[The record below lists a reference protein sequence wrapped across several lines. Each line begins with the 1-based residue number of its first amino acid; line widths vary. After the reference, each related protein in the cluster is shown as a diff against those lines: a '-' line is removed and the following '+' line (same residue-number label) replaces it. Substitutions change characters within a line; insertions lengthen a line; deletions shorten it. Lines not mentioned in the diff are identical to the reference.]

1 MADPTFF
8 ELFKATWAQ
17 NGLTE
22 GITDVQYKTGWAY
35 IGSIPPSVE
44 QFNKVQQTTDER
56 LGWIYNQLEA
66 LAAVTGRPLLATS
79 ADALSFALQNLNATN
94 LKSGTVPVARLSG
107 TATSLTAGAAQKLA
121 TSRTIAVTG
130 DATGSGNFDGSANL
144 SFGLTLA
151 DSGVYASSYGAAS
164 SIPTF
169 TVDSKGRITQAGAVA
184 VGNAATATKL
194 ATARSFSI
202 SGGATAAAANFD
214 GSGNVVL
221 NVTGLDLSKATA
233 GTLGVV
239 RGGTGLA
246 TVSAGSFLSGAG
258 TGALVPRTPAQVL
271 DDIQALSRSGGTIT
285 GAVTLGTGS
294 GLGALYGANDTSSRT
309 AHVVLPDGGGFSTH
323 LSSVVGAMKI
333 KLPPI
338 AVGRNSMIRLRVDIF
353 EYSAD
358 FPPMSLLIQGYAQ
371 SSKAWAR
378 CGVVVIGGNPAS
390 DMPVRFGSDAAGDLC
405 LWLGDLARLWQY
417 PTVSVSEVH
426 AKYNTPGASVETW
439 GTGWKVEP
447 VTAFETVSL
456 TLASGNLAFARSDI
470 PSVNGLQAAL
480 DQKADAARQIIAGNG
495 MSGGGT
501 LAANR
506 TLTLGTPGSITKDST
521 NSVSAT
527 SHTHQLS
534 VSAADIGAAP
544 ATSSIVAGNGL
555 TGGGTLAS
563 SRTLTLGTP
572 GTLTAASTNAVQNSS
587 HTHAL
592 DTQTSQMDATAGRIL
607 TVGAFGLG
615 ADNLLGTLD
624 LNTVKIPAIYG
635 QSLSANATPARNY
648 PTNRA
653 GKLIVGSGGP
663 QIVTQLY
670 QIYNTGEIY
679 TRGGYNDIW
688 SDWNYHPGMSF
699 FPMSAEARAGIIQL
713 ATIAQVRAFVDDS
726 TALTPK
732 KFVDALNAV
741 TGSQVYLSPG
751 TFTWP
756 RPVGVTKVKVR
767 VIGGG
772 GGGAC
777 DNVAPGPS
785 GGGQGGYWE
794 GVFDVSALASVP
806 VTVGAG
812 GAGAT
817 VTGTDG
823 GAGGASSFGT
833 FCSALGGAGG
843 TRNANASAGGKSSGT
858 IGFGWSGGA
867 GSIGLRDA
875 YGTGFVGGAGG
886 GFMSPFGSV
895 DNTRQGCPGVGG
907 GGRINSAA
915 APGAHGAVIIEW

>member
-79 ADALSFALQNLNATN
+79 ADALSFAFQNLNATN

-144 SFGLTLA
+144 SFALTLA
-151 DSGVYASSYGAAS
+151 QTAVTAASYGSANKIA
-164 SIPTF
+164 TF
-169 TVDSKGRITQAGAVA
+169 TVDAKGRLTAAGEVD

-221 NVTGLDLSKATA
+221 NVTGLDMSKATA

-246 TVSAGSFLSGAG
+246 TVPVGSFLSGAG

-294 GLGALYGANDTSSRT
+294 GLGALYGANDTSGRT

-338 AVGRNSMIRLRVDIF
+338 AVGRNSMIRMRVDIF

-371 SSKAWAR
+371 TSKSWAR
-378 CGVVVIGGNPAS
+378 CGVVVVGGNPNS
-390 DMPVRFGSDAAGDLC
+390 DLPIRFGSDAAGDLC
-405 LWLGDLARLWQY
+405 IWLGDVTRFWQY

-426 AKYNTPGASVETW
+426 AKYNTPGATVETW

-447 VTAFETVSL
+447 VTAFETVSV
-456 TLASGNLAFARSDI
+456 TLDSGNLVFARSDI

-480 DQKADAARQIIAGNG
+480 DQKADAARQVIAGNG
-495 MSGGGT
+495 LTGGGNLT
-501 LAANR
+501 GNR
-506 TLTLGTPGSITKDST
+506 TLTLGTPS
-521 NSVSAT
+521 
-527 SHTHQLS
+527 
-534 VSAADIGAAP
+534 
-544 ATSSIVAGNGL
+544 
-555 TGGGTLAS
+555 
-563 SRTLTLGTP
+563 
-572 GTLTAASTNAVQNSS
+572 TLTAASTNAVQTSS
-587 HTHAL
+587 HSHAL
-592 DTQTSQMDATAGRIL
+592 DTQTGPNDATPGRIL
-607 TVGAFGLG
+607 TVGNAFGLG
-615 ADNLLGTLD
+615 ADNPLGTEH
-624 LNTVKIPAIYG
+624 LNTIKTPGAYG
-635 QSLSANATPARNY
+635 QRLNTNATIARGY
-648 PTNRA
+648 PVA
-653 GKLIVGSGGP
+653 GKAGTLEVGIAGTQITTHTYIIFDSG
-663 QIVTQLY
+663 
-670 QIYNTGEIY
+670 EFY
-679 TRGGYNDIW
+679 TRAGYNDEW
-688 SDWNYHPGMSF
+688 TEWAWHPGVAR
-699 FPMSAEARAGIIQL
+699 FPTATEIAFGTAKRA
-713 ATIAQVRAFVDDS
+713 TTAQAVALLDDVAF
-726 TALTPK
+726 LTPK
-732 KFVDALNAV
+732 KLADSFKGSNQSLTDNGFQRHPGGLIEQWCTVSGALGGSVAVTFPFAFPNAV
-741 TGSQVYLSPG
+741 LHAMSFYVA
-751 TFTWP
+751 
-756 RPVGVTKVKVR
+756 GV
-767 VIGGG
+767 
-772 GGGAC
+772 
-777 DNVAPGPS
+777 DP
-785 GGGQGGYWE
+785 
-794 GVFDVSALASVP
+794 
-806 VTVGAG
+806 
-812 GAGAT
+812 
-817 VTGTDG
+817 
-823 GAGGASSFGT
+823 GASSPST
-833 FCSALGGAGG
+833 VGG
-843 TRNANASAGGKSSGT
+843 TLYGPMTLAGVNVR
-858 IGFGWSGGA
+858 FG
-867 GSIGLRDA
+867 
-875 YGTGFVGGAGG
+875 
-886 GFMSPFGSV
+886 
-895 DNTRQGCPGVGG
+895 PGYSTCRVRAWGY
-907 GGRINSAA
+907 
-915 APGAHGAVIIEW
+915 

>member
-79 ADALSFALQNLNATN
+79 ADALSFAFQNLNATN

-151 DSGVYASSYGAAS
+151 QTAVTAASYGSANKIA
-164 SIPTF
+164 TF
-169 TVDSKGRITQAGAVA
+169 TVDAKGRLTAASEVD

-202 SGGATAAAANFD
+202 AGGATAVAANFD

-221 NVTGLDLSKATA
+221 NVTGLDMSKATA
-233 GTLGVV
+233 GILGVA
-239 RGGTGLA
+239 RGGTGLG
-246 TVSAGSFLSGAG
+246 TVAAGSYLTGAG
-258 TGALVPRTPAQVL
+258 AGALVPRTPAQVL

-285 GAVTLGTGS
+285 GAVTLGAGS
-294 GLGALYGANDTSSRT
+294 GLGALYGTNDTSGRT
-309 AHVVLPDGGGFSTH
+309 AHVVLPDGGGYSSH
-323 LSSVVGAMKI
+323 IASVVGAMKI

-338 AVGRNSMIRLRVDIF
+338 AVGRNSMIRMRVDIF
-353 EYSAD
+353 EYLAD
-358 FPPMSLLIQGYAQ
+358 TPPVSLLIHGYAQ
-371 SSKAWAR
+371 TGKTWAR
-378 CGVVVIGGNPAS
+378 CGATIVGGSPNS
-390 DMPVRFGSDAAGDLC
+390 DLPVRFGSDSAGDIC
-405 LWLGDLARLWQY
+405 IWLGDVTRSWQY
-417 PTVSVSEVH
+417 PTVAVSEVH
-426 AKYNTPGASVETW
+426 AKYNTPGATVESW

-447 VTAFETVSL
+447 VTAFETVSV

-495 MSGGGT
+495 MSGGGA
-501 LAANR
+501 LDSNR
-506 TLTLGTPGSITKDST
+506 TLTLGTPSAITKDST

-572 GTLTAASTNAVQNSS
+572 GTLTAATSNAVQASS
-587 HTHAL
+587 HTHAI
-592 DTQTSQMDATAGRIL
+592 DTQTGPNDATAGRIL
-607 TVGAFGLG
+607 TVGNAFGLG
-615 ADNLLGTLD
+615 ADNPLGTEHLNTIKTPGSYGQRLNTNATIARGYPVAGKAGTLD
-624 LNTVKIPAIYG
+624 VGI
-635 QSLSANATPARNY
+635 
-648 PTNRA
+648 A
-653 GKLIVGSGGP
+653 GTQITTHTYIIFDSG
-663 QIVTQLY
+663 
-670 QIYNTGEIY
+670 EFY
-679 TRGGYNDIW
+679 TRAGYNDEW
-688 SDWNYHPGMSF
+688 TEWAWHPGVAR
-699 FPMSAEARAGIIQL
+699 FPTATETAFGTAKRA
-713 ATIAQVRAFVDDS
+713 TTAQAVALLDDVAFV
-726 TALTPK
+726 TPK
-732 KFVDALNAV
+732 KLADAFKGGNQSLTDNGFQRHPGGLIEQWCTVSGALGGSVAVTFPFAFPNAV
-741 TGSQVYLSPG
+741 LHAMSFYVA
-751 TFTWP
+751 
-756 RPVGVTKVKVR
+756 GV
-767 VIGGG
+767 
-772 GGGAC
+772 
-777 DNVAPGPS
+777 DP
-785 GGGQGGYWE
+785 
-794 GVFDVSALASVP
+794 
-806 VTVGAG
+806 
-812 GAGAT
+812 
-817 VTGTDG
+817 
-823 GAGGASSFGT
+823 GASSPST
-833 FCSALGGAGG
+833 VGG
-843 TRNANASAGGKSSGT
+843 TLYGPMTLAGVNVR
-858 IGFGWSGGA
+858 FG
-867 GSIGLRDA
+867 
-875 YGTGFVGGAGG
+875 
-886 GFMSPFGSV
+886 
-895 DNTRQGCPGVGG
+895 PGYSTCRVRAWGY
-907 GGRINSAA
+907 
-915 APGAHGAVIIEW
+915 